1 MVESNLQVLES
12 TMLLD
17 KFLITLKWQKGLAF
31 LQDFKV
37 KPLWSRV
44 SEMWD
49 SGLQD
54 FSLIREL
61 N

>member
-17 KFLITLKWQKGLAF
+17 KFLTTLKWQKGLAF

-54 FSLIREL
+54 SS
-61 N
+61 